1 MSGNHK
7 IVIARP
13 SDPDSEVV
21 VQARKIREFSRRLHR
36 AVEEDRRH
44 QREITRIEPTKLISA
59 PALLAIVKAINGG
72 TPRATTSRFKELK
85 ELLELSRA
93 LWEFEC
99 AINPFRSVAELTRD
113 RLWPEDCRRGNDC
126 EGWAFIALV
135 FGWRDVFEEA
145 SAEIIREG
153 YADPN
158 TLETGLPEGLICK
171 YILCRT

>member
-7 IVIARP
+7 IVIVWP
-13 SDPDSEVV
+13 LDPDSDSEVV

-44 QREITRIEPTKLISA
+44 QREITRIESTKLISA

-72 TPRATTSRFKELK
+72 TPKATTWRFK

-93 LWEFEC
+93 LWEYEC
-99 AINPFRSVAELTRD
+99 AINTFRSIAELIRD
-113 RLWPEDCRRGNDC
+113 RSWPEDCRRGNNC

-145 SAEIIREG
+145 SAEILREG

>member
-44 QREITRIEPTKLISA
+44 QREITRLEPTKLISA
-59 PALLAIVKAINGG
+59 PALLAIVKMINGG
-72 TPRATTSRFKELK
+72 TPRATTWRFK

-99 AINPFRSVAELTRD
+99 AINPFRGVAELIRG
-113 RLWPEDCRRGNDC
+113 RLWPEDCRRGNNC